1 MDEVY
6 ATVLQNDFHL
16 METLGRGPSAP
27 PETFIPF
34 ITLIERLLE

>member
-6 ATVLQNDFHL
+6 DAIEKDFHL
-16 METLGRGPSAP
+16 VMETLGRGPSAP
-27 PETFIPF
+27 PETFMPF